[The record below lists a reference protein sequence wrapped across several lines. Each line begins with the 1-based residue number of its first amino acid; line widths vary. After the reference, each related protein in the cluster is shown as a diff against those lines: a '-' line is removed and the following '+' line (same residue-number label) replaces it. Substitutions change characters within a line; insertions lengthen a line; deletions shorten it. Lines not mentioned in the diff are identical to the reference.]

1 MAKRGGA
8 AGEPIPLSRFGALV
22 AQLESVVASARQKPP
37 DALLCFDLLS
47 ELSSALDEAPK
58 ETIQLWQR
66 KCEDALQSL
75 LVLGARRPVRRLAS
89 SAMGRIIERGDAIS
103 VYSRAS
109 TLQGWLVDGKRT
121 DPMAYAGVAQCLGEI
136 YRLFGHKITAGL
148 IETSNIVAKLMKYH
162 EDFVRQDALLL
173 LENALEGS
181 GGGGSG
187 AAYLEAFRII
197 MRGGVSDKSFI
208 VRVAA
213 ARCLKA
219 FANIGGPGLGMAE
232 IDTSMSCCVKG
243 LEDNVSAVRDSFA
256 EALGSLLAL
265 AVNPDAQVKKGVK
278 KQSSSGKKFDDG
290 LQKHLI
296 LPFVRANGANAKKLR
311 IGLALSWV
319 FFLQLPP
326 LGSVVSSWDH
336 HFVPFLI
343 LVQLLAT
350 PVELSSAAQVH
361 SSPTP
366 VGDYSGYLAMIH
378 MKYGTPDS
386 ELQNYAVQVTEI
398 LQGNASP
405 DPHALACVLYV
416 LRVGVAD
423 QMTEPTQRE
432 FLVFLGRKLES
443 SNYTALMRVATLRIL
458 SYLLRSLG
466 EVPSEFKDILDNTV
480 VAALSHSSA
489 HVIIIF
495 GDTTK
500 IRRHGGIGYHFSL
513 VRVEAALTLR
523 ALAEVDPTC
532 VGGLVSYGI
541 TTLHAL
547 TETLSFDKGKIMNL
561 ELDSLHGQASV
572 LAALVAISPKLLL
585 GYPARLPKSVL
596 EVSKKM
602 LNGFSRNPVAASAER
617 EAGWLLLASLLAS
630 MPKEELEDQVFD
642 VLLLWAGP
650 FTGNPESYL
659 RHVQDWAS
667 ELRVLS
673 VAIEALTAFIRSF
686 VSPIMT
692 NANGGILLNPVLAYL
707 GGALSLISSLS
718 SKKLPNVN
726 SALNL
731 FTTRTLMAYQ
741 SLSNP
746 MVYKSEHQQML
757 QLCSSPFSDP
767 SGWEESSCLKFLLDK
782 RDNSLG
788 PWIPGR
794 DSFEDELRAFDGGV
808 DGFLPC
814 VWDGEMS
821 NFPQEK
827 LQGCYIITKEYL
839 INIPRVKPD
848 ESGKKVQRIE
858 GSAADMVKEDNTVKI
873 RLLNNLDQCLKSGKK
888 QSWFMTV
895 VTNSCV
901 ALLSGLKEF
910 LTLRG
915 AQSLSTD
922 ILSMVQ
928 STFKG
933 ILLESEISTAQR
945 RAACEGLGLLARIGN
960 DAFTARMARSLL
972 GELITPI
979 DLSYTAS
986 VTLSL
991 GCIHRAA
998 GGMALS
1004 TLVTPTLWSLHALLL
1019 TIEAAGLSY
1028 VSQVQGTLFL
1038 AMEILLLEENGYVDL
1053 RQEIGHLINAIVAVI
1068 GPELAPGSTFFS
1080 RCKVSVIAEISSSS
1094 ETATLIESVRF
1105 AQQLVLF
1112 APQAVPV
1119 HSHVQSLIPTLYSR
1133 QPSLRHLAVSTLRHL
1148 IERDPAAMIN
1158 QNIEEN
1164 LFSMLDEETDSEIAA
1179 LVRSTIIRLL
1189 YTSCPLR
1196 PSRWLA
1202 VLRNMVLATSIARN
1216 PSEGLSSSGHD
1227 PVDSNAEND
1236 IYYGADEDNMISSSK
1251 QEKTNWSAN
1260 KFSQFPQRNKHLRYR
1275 TRVFAAECVSHVPV
1289 AVGTEPAHFDLLLAR
1304 SAVAEGVHLSNDWL
1318 ILKLQELVSLSY
1330 QISTGQFEGMQPI
1343 GVRLLCLIMDKFGMA
1358 VDPEFPG
1365 HILLEQFQA
1374 QLVSAVRTAIS
1385 TASSPLLLEAGLE
1398 LATKVMTSS
1407 VIGGDR
1413 VALNRLFL
1421 LICRPLNDIED
1432 LFYPSFADWV
1442 VLKCYT
1448 YQFLRMKENIPDEH
1462 QQLAPLLANS
1472 SSLLGKYW
1480 IGALKDYSSISFG
1493 LHSRINHKPFLDGI
1507 QSFLVSSK
1515 AKEYLDEVWAL
1526 ILQATALDAAPLEFE
1541 MDDSEDTLGQTFI
1554 SGRSMVKLD
1563 LTEFKFLWGLSVLV
1577 LCHTQPSMSNSA
1589 IKINLDR
1596 NNEKKIG
1603 GLVVCP
1609 GLDNPRPC
1617 DQMLLVLSS
1626 LTSQVFFSMNFL
1638 TVDTCQELLQALTY
1652 ADCSSA
1658 PVVCLFSQI
1667 IRLCPDKFFEVDE
1680 FVFVALEFYSRYLAT
1695 ILQSRCGSS
1704 QECLSNS
1711 LISEL
1716 SVATETMACRMKNE
1730 HWWKLMMLLVSTS
1743 YQSFQQVPSNLCL
1756 SNIISFL
1763 QNTLPIMKKYLQE
1776 RAEPGDECANCEVA
1790 LGALVSLVAYLC
1802 TQCSN
1807 RISMLDNKISD
1818 SYKLL
1823 AKIQYFCLGEAI
1835 ALAKLVD
1842 EIGYH
1847 GENCTSNEL
1856 MSGSFRHCTQV
1867 VQASLCSTT
1876 IQVQMLGV
1884 HVLKVSA
1891 QRELAEGSQTAT
1903 HSFMVLFVELLAD
1916 VFSVIQTALKIRWHS
1931 LTTLFL
1937 QGCSSKDSVSVTDEC
1952 LKLLFLFHTLA
1963 QSKKCPQ
1970 EATMLLL
1977 DALLM
1982 VFYSSS
1988 ATGSQELTE
1997 VNNISK
2003 MFSHFIQIPSAAI
2016 HIKDIMLSA
2025 APTKRQLLQDMI
2037 RASVTQ
2043 GQTIVPGHI
2052 SANLEQNAQGG
2063 FSQQPGL
2070 NATDA
2075 DEEKNE
2081 KEVSDDDWDD
2091 DWDNFQS
2098 LPAHGT
2104 NNGADSATAASP
2116 LPEQGSVASP
2126 HDEQI
2131 PQVNINQEVGDVD
2144 VSDGTTEGLSSFDK
2158 DLEEPSTSHFSDTAQ
2173 QVESKSQEFSCKDHE
2188 ESPKHPKVHCTGSSA
2203 HVTKEETDDE
2213 SQQIHGDQFVSKES
2227 KNNDLYLS
2235 NEIAGSAGE
2244 EENDTSEEIRR
2255 AEGDALDENIAS
2267 VDDSN
2272 LNNISDGTEDE
2283 SNKACDKVL
2292 VANEKSETVITD
2304 SGEKVSASSDEVKS
2318 DLYPENVDTKPES
2331 SGGEIAES
2339 GS

>member
-75 LVLGARRPVRRLAS
+75 LFLGARRPVRRLAS

-278 KQSSSGKKFDDG
+278 KQSTSGKKFDDG

-319 FFLQLPP
+319 FFLQ
-326 LGSVVSSWDH
+326 
-336 HFVPFLI
+336 
-343 LVQLLAT
+343 
-350 PVELSSAAQVH
+350 
-361 SSPTP
+361 
-366 VGDYSGYLAMIH
+366 MIH

-489 HVIIIF
+489 H
-495 GDTTK
+495 
-500 IRRHGGIGYHFSL
+500 

-814 VWDGEMS
+814 VWDVEMS
-821 NFPQEK
+821 NFPQPESVSK
-827 LQGCYIITKEYL
+827 MLVNQMLLCY
-839 INIPRVKPD
+839 
-848 ESGKKVQRIE
+848 
-858 GSAADMVKEDNTVKI
+858 GSIFACQDNTVKI

-998 GGMALS
+998 GGMALC
-1004 TLVTPTLWSLHALLL
+1004 TLVTPTVSSLSHLSKSSNSNLQLWSLHALLL

-1080 RCKVSVIAEISSSS
+1080 RCKSVIAEISSSS

-1216 PSEGLSSSGHD
+1216 TSEGLSSSGHD

-1343 GVRLLCLIMDKFGMA
+1343 GVKLLCLIMDKFGMA

-1442 VLKCYT
+1442 VCKIKVRLLTAHAAVKCYT

-1554 SGRSMVKLD
+1554 SGHSMVKLN

-1603 GLVVCP
+1603 GLVVCA

-1667 IRLCPDKFFEVDE
+1667 IRLCPDNFFEVEE
-1680 FVFVALEFYSRYLAT
+1680 FVFVALEFYSWYLAT

-1823 AKIQYFCLGEAI
+1823 AKILYFCLGEAI

-1916 VFSVIQTALKIRWHS
+1916 VFSVIQTALK
-1931 LTTLFL
+1931 
-1937 QGCSSKDSVSVTDEC
+1937 GCSSKDSVSVIDEC
-1952 LKLLFLFHTLA
+1952 LKLLFLFHSLA

-2003 MFSHFIQIPSAAI
+2003 KLFSHFIQIPSAAI

-2052 SANLEQNAQGG
+2052 SANSEQNAQGG
-2063 FSQQPGL
+2063 FSQEPGL

-2081 KEVSDDDWDD
+2081 KQVSDDDWDD

-2131 PQVNINQEVGDVD
+2131 PQILHNRSRANLKSSPVRIMRNPQNIQK
-2144 VSDGTTEGLSSFDK
+2144 FI
-2158 DLEEPSTSHFSDTAQ
+2158 AQ
-2173 QVESKSQEFSCKDHE
+2173 DHQLMLLKKRRMMNH
-2188 ESPKHPKVHCTGSSA
+2188 SRFT
-2203 HVTKEETDDE
+2203 VT
-2213 SQQIHGDQFVSKES
+2213 
-2227 KNNDLYLS
+2227 
-2235 NEIAGSAGE
+2235 
-2244 EENDTSEEIRR
+2244 
-2255 AEGDALDENIAS
+2255 
-2267 VDDSN
+2267 N
-2272 LNNISDGTEDE
+2272 L
-2283 SNKACDKVL
+2283 
-2292 VANEKSETVITD
+2292 
-2304 SGEKVSASSDEVKS
+2304 
-2318 DLYPENVDTKPES
+2318 
-2331 SGGEIAES
+2331 
-2339 GS
+2339 

>member
-1 MAKRGGA
+1 MAKRGGAAA

-121 DPMAYAGVAQCLGEI
+121 DPMACAGAAQCLGEI

-162 EDFVRQDALLL
+162 EVDFVRQDALLL

-181 GGGGSG
+181 GGGGSA

-197 MRGGVSDKSFI
+197 MRGVSDKSFI

-243 LEDNVSAVRDSFA
+243 LEDNVSSVRDSFA

-278 KQSSSGKKFDDG
+278 KQSASGKKFDDG

-296 LPFVRANGANAKKLR
+296 LPFIRANGANAKKLR

-319 FFLQLPP
+319 FFLQ
-326 LGSVVSSWDH
+326 
-336 HFVPFLI
+336 
-343 LVQLLAT
+343 
-350 PVELSSAAQVH
+350 
-361 SSPTP
+361 
-366 VGDYSGYLAMIH
+366 MIH
-378 MKYGTPDS
+378 MKYGTPDN
-386 ELQNYAVQVTEI
+386 ELQNNAVQVTEI

-416 LRVGVAD
+416 LRVGIAD

-432 FLVFLGRKLES
+432 FLLES
-443 SNYTALMRVATLRIL
+443 PNYTALMRVATLRIL

-489 HVIIIF
+489 HV
-495 GDTTK
+495 
-500 IRRHGGIGYHFSL
+500 
-513 VRVEAALTLR
+513 RVEAALTLR

-532 VGGLVSYGI
+532 VGGLVSYGT

-547 TETLSFDKGKIMNL
+547 RETLSFDKGNIMNL

-602 LNGFSRNPVAASAER
+602 LNGFSRNPVAASVER

-741 SLSNP
+741 SLANP
-746 MVYKSEHQQML
+746 IIYKSEHQQML
-757 QLCSSPFSDP
+757 QLCSSPF
-767 SGWEESSCLKFLLDK
+767 
-782 RDNSLG
+782 
-788 PWIPGR
+788 R
-794 DSFEDELRAFDGGV
+794 DSFEDELRAFDGGI

-814 VWDGEMS
+814 VWDGEIG
-821 NFPQEK
+821 NFPQPESVSK
-827 LQGCYIITKEYL
+827 MLVNQMLLCY
-839 INIPRVKPD
+839 
-848 ESGKKVQRIE
+848 
-858 GSAADMVKEDNTVKI
+858 GSIFACQDNTVKI

-888 QSWFMTV
+888 QSWFISV
-895 VTNSCV
+895 VTNACV
-901 ALLSGLKEF
+901 ALLSGLKDF
-910 LTLRG
+910 LNLRG
-915 AQSLSTD
+915 AQSLPTD
-922 ILSMVQ
+922 ILTMVQ
-928 STFKG
+928 SIFK
-933 ILLESEISTAQR
+933 
-945 RAACEGLGLLARIGN
+945 RAKSLQLNDEQHVKVLAR
-960 DAFTARMARSLL
+960 FLL
-972 GELITPI
+972 GELTAPI

-986 VTLSL
+986 ITLSL

-1004 TLVTPTLWSLHALLL
+1004 TLVTPTVSSLSHLSKSSNSNLQLWSLHALLL

-1028 VSQVQGTLFL
+1028 VSQVQIFVHTGTLFL

-1080 RCKVSVIAEISSSS
+1080 RCKSVIAEISSSS

-1133 QPSLRHLAVSTLRHL
+1133 QPSLRHLAASTLCHL

-1164 LFSMLDEETDSEIAA
+1164 LFSMLDEETDSEYNSNIGSFDYYA
-1179 LVRSTIIRLL
+1179 LIVHIMSTSSI
-1189 YTSCPLR
+1189 S
-1196 PSRWLA
+1196 
-1202 VLRNMVLATSIARN
+1202 MVLATSIARN
-1216 PSEGLSSSGHD
+1216 TSKGLSSSGHD

-1236 IYYGADEDNMISSSK
+1236 IYYGEDEDNMISSSK
-1251 QEKTNWSAN
+1251 QEKKNWSAN
-1260 KFSQFPQRNKHLRYR
+1260 NFSQFPQRNKHLRYR

-1304 SAVAEGVHLSNDWL
+1304 SAVSEGAYSSNDWL
-1318 ILKLQELVSLSY
+1318 VLKLQELVSLSY

-1343 GVRLLCLIMDKFGMA
+1343 GVKLLCLIMDKFGMA

-1442 VLKCYT
+1442 VCKIKVRLLTAHAAVKCYT
-1448 YQFLRMKENIPDEH
+1448 YQFLRLKENIPDEH

-1493 LHSRINHKPFLDGI
+1493 LHSGINHKPFLDGI

-1515 AKEYLDEVWAL
+1515 AKEYLDEVWQL
-1526 ILQATALDAAPLEFE
+1526 ILQATALDAAPLELE
-1541 MDDSEDTLGQTFI
+1541 MNDSEDTLGQAFL
-1554 SGRSMVKLD
+1554 SGHSMVKLD
-1563 LTEFKFLWGLSVLV
+1563 LNEFKFLWGLSFLV
-1577 LCHTQPSMSNSA
+1577 LCHAQSSMTNSA
-1589 IKINLDR
+1589 IKINLDH
-1596 NNEKKIG
+1596 NNEKKTG
-1603 GLVVCP
+1603 GFVVCD

-1617 DQMLLVLSS
+1617 DQMLTVLLS
-1626 LTSQVFFSMNFL
+1626 LTTQVFFSMNFL

-1652 ADCSSA
+1652 SDCSGS

-1667 IRLCPDKFFEVDE
+1667 IRHCPDKFFEVEE
-1680 FVFVALEFYSRYLAT
+1680 FVFVALEFYSRYLTT
-1695 ILQSRCGSS
+1695 ILQRCGSS

-1716 SVATETMACRMKNE
+1716 SIATETMACQMKNE
-1730 HWWKLMMLLVSTS
+1730 HWWKLMILLVSTS
-1743 YQSFQQVPSNLCL
+1743 HQSFQQVPTNLCL

-1763 QNTLPIMKKYLQE
+1763 QNTLPFMKKYLRE
-1776 RAEPGDECANCEVA
+1776 RAEPSDECANREVA
-1790 LGALVSLVAYLC
+1790 LGALISLVAYIC
-1802 TQCSN
+1802 TECGN
-1807 RISMLDNKISD
+1807 MISMLDNKISD
-1818 SYKLL
+1818 DYKLL
-1823 AKIQYFCLGEAI
+1823 AKVLYFCLGEAI
-1835 ALAKLVD
+1835 ALAKVVD

-1847 GENCTSNEL
+1847 GESSTSNEL
-1856 MSGSFRHCTQV
+1856 MSGSFRHCIQI

-1884 HVLKVSA
+1884 HVLKVCA
-1891 QRELAEGSQTAT
+1891 QRELTEGSQTTT
-1903 HSFMVLFVELLAD
+1903 HSFMVLLMELLGD
-1916 VFSVIQTALKIRWHS
+1916 VFAVIHIALKDQMWHS
-1931 LTTLFL
+1931 LTTLFI
-1937 QGCSSKDSVSVTDEC
+1937 QGCSSKESVSVIDEC

-1988 ATGSQELTE
+1988 GTGSQEHTE
-1997 VNNISK
+1997 VNSISK
-2003 MFSHFIQIPSAAI
+2003 KLFSHFIQIPSTAV

-2025 APTKRQLLQDMI
+2025 APTKRQQLQDMI

-2043 GQTIVPGHI
+2043 GQTIVPAPVHI
-2052 SANLEQNAQGG
+2052 TTHSEQNAQGG
-2063 FSQQPGL
+2063 FSQEPGF
-2070 NATDA
+2070 NATGA
-2075 DEEKNE
+2075 VEEKNE

-2104 NNGADSATAASP
+2104 KDDEDLP
-2116 LPEQGSVASP
+2116 VPEQASVVSP
-2126 HDEQI
+2126 HDEQM
-2131 PQVNINQEVGDVD
+2131 PQVNINPDAGNVD
-2144 VSDGTTEGLSSFDK
+2144 VSGGTKEGISYFDK
-2158 DLEEPSTSHFSDTAQ
+2158 DLEESSTSQFSDTMQ
-2173 QVESKSQEFSCKDHE
+2173 QVQSESEELSCKDNE
-2188 ESPKHPKVHCTGSSA
+2188 EPPKHLKVHCTGSSV
-2203 HVTKEETDDE
+2203 HIIKEETDDE
-2213 SQQIHGDQFVSKES
+2213 SRQIHDDQFASKES
-2227 KNNDLYLS
+2227 KS
-2235 NEIAGSAGE
+2235 NELNLPNEATGSAGGGE
-2244 EENDTSEEIRR
+2244 YGASGEILR

-2267 VDDSN
+2267 VDDSRSN
-2272 LNNISDGTEDE
+2272 LNNISDATEDE
-2283 SNKACDKVL
+2283 LNEACNKVS
-2292 VANEKSETVITD
+2292 VANERFESVITD
-2304 SGEKVSASSDEVKS
+2304 CGEKVPASSDGVKS
-2318 DLYPENVDTKPES
+2318 DLYPQNVDTKPES
-2331 SGGEIAES
+2331 SGGEIVES

>member
-278 KQSSSGKKFDDG
+278 KQSTSGKKFDDG

-319 FFLQLPP
+319 FFLQ
-326 LGSVVSSWDH
+326 
-336 HFVPFLI
+336 
-343 LVQLLAT
+343 
-350 PVELSSAAQVH
+350 
-361 SSPTP
+361 
-366 VGDYSGYLAMIH
+366 MIH

-489 HVIIIF
+489 H
-495 GDTTK
+495 
-500 IRRHGGIGYHFSL
+500 

-814 VWDGEMS
+814 VWDVEMS
-821 NFPQEK
+821 NFPQPESVSK
-827 LQGCYIITKEYL
+827 MLVNQMLLCY
-839 INIPRVKPD
+839 
-848 ESGKKVQRIE
+848 
-858 GSAADMVKEDNTVKI
+858 GSIFACQDNTVKI

-1004 TLVTPTLWSLHALLL
+1004 TLVTPTVSSLSHLSKSSNSNLQLWSLHALLL

-1080 RCKVSVIAEISSSS
+1080 RCKSVIAEISSSS

-1189 YTSCPLR
+1189 YTSCPLH

-1216 PSEGLSSSGHD
+1216 TSEGLSSSGHD
-1227 PVDSNAEND
+1227 PIDSNAEND

-1343 GVRLLCLIMDKFGMA
+1343 GVKLLCLIMDKFGMA

-1398 LATKVMTSS
+1398 LVTKVMTSS

-1442 VLKCYT
+1442 VCKIKVRLLTAHAAVKCYT

-1480 IGALKDYSSISFG
+1480 IGALKDYSLISFG

-1603 GLVVCP
+1603 GLVVCA

-1667 IRLCPDKFFEVDE
+1667 IRLCPDNFFEVEE
-1680 FVFVALEFYSRYLAT
+1680 FVFVALEFYSWYLAT
-1695 ILQSRCGSS
+1695 ILQRCGSS

-1823 AKIQYFCLGEAI
+1823 AKILYFCLGEAI

-1916 VFSVIQTALKIRWHS
+1916 VFSVIQTALK
-1931 LTTLFL
+1931 
-1937 QGCSSKDSVSVTDEC
+1937 GCSSKDSVSVIDEC

-2003 MFSHFIQIPSAAI
+2003 KLFSHFIQIPSAAI

-2052 SANLEQNAQGG
+2052 SANSEQNAQGG
-2063 FSQQPGL
+2063 FSQEPGL

-2081 KEVSDDDWDD
+2081 KQVSDDDWDD

-2131 PQVNINQEVGDVD
+2131 PQVNINQEVSDVD

-2158 DLEEPSTSHFSDTAQ
+2158 YLKEPSTSHFSDTAQ

-2213 SQQIHGDQFVSKES
+2213 SQQIHGDQFVSRES
-2227 KNNDLYLS
+2227 KNYDLYLS

-2244 EENDTSEEIRR
+2244 EENDTSGEIRR
-2255 AEGDALDENIAS
+2255 ATGDVLDENISS

>member
-278 KQSSSGKKFDDG
+278 KQSTSGKKFDDG

-319 FFLQLPP
+319 FFLQ
-326 LGSVVSSWDH
+326 
-336 HFVPFLI
+336 
-343 LVQLLAT
+343 
-350 PVELSSAAQVH
+350 
-361 SSPTP
+361 
-366 VGDYSGYLAMIH
+366 MIH

-489 HVIIIF
+489 H
-495 GDTTK
+495 
-500 IRRHGGIGYHFSL
+500 

-814 VWDGEMS
+814 VWDVEMS
-821 NFPQEK
+821 NFPQPESVSK
-827 LQGCYIITKEYL
+827 MLVNQMLLCY
-839 INIPRVKPD
+839 
-848 ESGKKVQRIE
+848 
-858 GSAADMVKEDNTVKI
+858 GSIFACQDNTVKI

-998 GGMALS
+998 GGMALC
-1004 TLVTPTLWSLHALLL
+1004 TLVTPTVSSLSHLSKSSNSNLQLWSLHALLL

-1080 RCKVSVIAEISSSS
+1080 RCKSVIAEISSSS

-1216 PSEGLSSSGHD
+1216 TSEGLSSSGHD

-1343 GVRLLCLIMDKFGMA
+1343 GVKLLCLIMDKFGMA

-1442 VLKCYT
+1442 VCKIKVRLLTAHAAVKCYT

-1554 SGRSMVKLD
+1554 SGHSMVKLN

-1603 GLVVCP
+1603 GLVVCA

-1667 IRLCPDKFFEVDE
+1667 IRLCPDNFFEVEE
-1680 FVFVALEFYSRYLAT
+1680 FVFVALEFYSWYLAT

-1823 AKIQYFCLGEAI
+1823 AKILYFCLGEAI

-1916 VFSVIQTALKIRWHS
+1916 VFSVIQTALK
-1931 LTTLFL
+1931 
-1937 QGCSSKDSVSVTDEC
+1937 GCSSKDSVSVIDEC
-1952 LKLLFLFHTLA
+1952 LKLLFLFHSLA

-2003 MFSHFIQIPSAAI
+2003 KLFSHFIQIPSAAI

-2052 SANLEQNAQGG
+2052 SANSEQNAQGG
-2063 FSQQPGL
+2063 FSQEPGL

-2081 KEVSDDDWDD
+2081 KQVSDDDWDD

-2131 PQVNINQEVGDVD
+2131 PQILHNRSRANLKSSPVRIMRNPQNIQK
-2144 VSDGTTEGLSSFDK
+2144 FI
-2158 DLEEPSTSHFSDTAQ
+2158 AQ
-2173 QVESKSQEFSCKDHE
+2173 DHQLMLLKKRRMMNH
-2188 ESPKHPKVHCTGSSA
+2188 SRFT
-2203 HVTKEETDDE
+2203 VT
-2213 SQQIHGDQFVSKES
+2213 
-2227 KNNDLYLS
+2227 
-2235 NEIAGSAGE
+2235 
-2244 EENDTSEEIRR
+2244 
-2255 AEGDALDENIAS
+2255 
-2267 VDDSN
+2267 N
-2272 LNNISDGTEDE
+2272 L
-2283 SNKACDKVL
+2283 
-2292 VANEKSETVITD
+2292 
-2304 SGEKVSASSDEVKS
+2304 
-2318 DLYPENVDTKPES
+2318 
-2331 SGGEIAES
+2331 
-2339 GS
+2339 

>member
-1 MAKRGGA
+1 MAKRGGAA

-121 DPMAYAGVAQCLGEI
+121 DPMACAGVAQCLGEI

-219 FANIGGPGLGMAE
+219 FASIGGPGLGMAE
-232 IDTSMSCCVKG
+232 IDTSMTCCVKG
-243 LEDNVSAVRDSFA
+243 LEDNVSSVRDSFA

-319 FFLQLPP
+319 FFLQ
-326 LGSVVSSWDH
+326 
-336 HFVPFLI
+336 
-343 LVQLLAT
+343 
-350 PVELSSAAQVH
+350 
-361 SSPTP
+361 
-366 VGDYSGYLAMIH
+366 MIH

-405 DPHALACVLYV
+405 DPHALACILYV

-489 HVIIIF
+489 HV
-495 GDTTK
+495 
-500 IRRHGGIGYHFSL
+500 
-513 VRVEAALTLR
+513 RVEAALTLR

-547 TETLSFDKGKIMNL
+547 RETLSFDKGKNMNL

-596 EVSKKM
+596 ELSKKM

-650 FTGNPESYL
+650 FTGNPDSYL

-731 FTTRTLMAYQ
+731 FTTRTLMAYR

-757 QLCSSPFSDP
+757 QLCSSPF
-767 SGWEESSCLKFLLDK
+767 
-782 RDNSLG
+782 
-788 PWIPGR
+788 R

-821 NFPQEK
+821 NFPQ
-827 LQGCYIITKEYL
+827 
-839 INIPRVKPD
+839 
-848 ESGKKVQRIE
+848 
-858 GSAADMVKEDNTVKI
+858 DNTVKI

-895 VTNSCV
+895 VTNACV
-901 ALLSGLKEF
+901 VLLSGLKEF
-910 LTLRG
+910 LSLRG
-915 AQSLSTD
+915 AQSLPTD

-933 ILLESEISTAQR
+933 MLLESEISTAQR

-960 DAFTARMARSLL
+960 DAFTARMARSLH

-1004 TLVTPTLWSLHALLL
+1004 TLVTPTVSSLSHLSKSSNSNLQLWSLHALLL

-1068 GPELAPGSTFFS
+1068 GPELAP
-1080 RCKVSVIAEISSSS
+1080 
-1094 ETATLIESVRF
+1094 VRF

-1133 QPSLRHLAVSTLRHL
+1133 QPSLRHLAASTLRHL

-1164 LFSMLDEETDSEIAA
+1164 LFSMLDEETDSEIAT
-1179 LVRSTIIRLL
+1179 LVRTTIIRLL

-1216 PSEGLSSSGHD
+1216 TSEGLSNSGHD

-1251 QEKTNWSAN
+1251 HEKTNWSAN

-1304 SAVAEGVHLSNDWL
+1304 SAVAEGPYLSNDWL

-1343 GVRLLCLIMDKFGMA
+1343 GVKLLCLIMDKFGMA

-1385 TASSPLLLEAGLE
+1385 TSSPLLLEAGLE

-1442 VLKCYT
+1442 VCKIKVRLLTAHAAVKCYT

-1526 ILQATALDAAPLEFE
+1526 ILQATALDAAPSEFE
-1541 MDDSEDTLGQTFI
+1541 MNDSEDMLGQTFI
-1554 SGRSMVKLD
+1554 SGRSMVKLE

-1577 LCHTQPSMSNSA
+1577 LCHAQPSMSNSA
-1589 IKINLDR
+1589 IKINLDH

-1603 GLVVCP
+1603 GFVVCP

-1617 DQMLLVLSS
+1617 DQMLPVLLS
-1626 LTSQVFFSMNFL
+1626 LTAQVFFSMNFL

-1667 IRLCPDKFFEVDE
+1667 IRLCPDKFFEVEE

-1695 ILQSRCGSS
+1695 ILQRSGSS

-1730 HWWKLMMLLVSTS
+1730 HWWKMMMLLVSTS
-1743 YQSFQQVPSNLCL
+1743 HQSFQQVPSNLCL

-1763 QNTLPIMKKYLQE
+1763 QNTLPIMKKYLRE
-1776 RAEPGDECANCEVA
+1776 RSVPGDECANCEVA

-1802 TQCSN
+1802 TECSN

-1823 AKIQYFCLGEAI
+1823 AKILYFCLGEAI
-1835 ALAKLVD
+1835 ALAKIVD

-1856 MSGSFRHCTQV
+1856 TSGSFRHCTQV
-1867 VQASLCSTT
+1867 VQALLCSTT
-1876 IQVQMLGV
+1876 IQVQMLV
-1884 HVLKVSA
+1884 IHVLKVSA

-1903 HSFMVLFVELLAD
+1903 HSFMVLFVELLGD
-1916 VFSVIQTALKIRWHS
+1916 VFSVIQTALK
-1931 LTTLFL
+1931 
-1937 QGCSSKDSVSVTDEC
+1937 GCSSKESVSVIDEC

-1982 VFYSSS
+1982 VFYSSCG
-1988 ATGSQELTE
+1988 TDSQELTE

-2003 MFSHFIQIPSAAI
+2003 KLFSHFIQIPSAAV

-2025 APTKRQLLQDMI
+2025 APTKRQQLQDMI

-2043 GQTIVPGHI
+2043 GQTIAPGHI
-2052 SANLEQNAQGG
+2052 SANSEQNAQGG
-2063 FSQQPGL
+2063 FSREPGL

-2104 NNGADSATAASP
+2104 NDGADSATAASH
-2116 LPEQGSVASP
+2116 LPEQASVASP

-2144 VSDGTTEGLSSFDK
+2144 VSGGTTEGLISFNK
-2158 DLEEPSTSHFSDTAQ
+2158 DLEEPSTSQFSDTAQ
-2173 QVESKSQEFSCKDHE
+2173 QVDSESHELSCKDHE
-2188 ESPKHPKVHCTGSSA
+2188 EAPKHPKVNCTGSSA
-2203 HVTKEETDDE
+2203 HIIKEETDDE
-2213 SQQIHGDQFVSKES
+2213 SQQIHGDQFMSEES

-2244 EENDTSEEIRR
+2244 EENGTSGETRR
-2255 AEGDALDENIAS
+2255 AEGDVLDENIAS
-2267 VDDSN
+2267 LDDSRSN
-2272 LNNISDGTEDE
+2272 LNNTSDGTEDE

-2292 VANEKSETVITD
+2292 VANERSETVTTD

>member
-278 KQSSSGKKFDDG
+278 KQSTSGKKFDDG

-296 LPFVRANGANAKKLR
+296 LPFVR
-311 IGLALSWV
+311 
-319 FFLQLPP
+319 
-326 LGSVVSSWDH
+326 
-336 HFVPFLI
+336 
-343 LVQLLAT
+343 
-350 PVELSSAAQVH
+350 VELSSAAQVH

-366 VGDYSGYLAMIH
+366 GGDYSGYLAMIH

-489 HVIIIF
+489 H
-495 GDTTK
+495 
-500 IRRHGGIGYHFSL
+500 

-821 NFPQEK
+821 NFPQ
-827 LQGCYIITKEYL
+827 
-839 INIPRVKPD
+839 
-848 ESGKKVQRIE
+848 
-858 GSAADMVKEDNTVKI
+858 DNTVKI

-933 ILLESEISTAQR
+933 ILLESEITTAQR

-1068 GPELAPGSTFFS
+1068 GPELAP
-1080 RCKVSVIAEISSSS
+1080 EISSSS

-1216 PSEGLSSSGHD
+1216 TSEGLSSSGHD
-1227 PVDSNAEND
+1227 PVDSNVEND

-1343 GVRLLCLIMDKFGMA
+1343 GVKLLCLIMDKFGMA

-1603 GLVVCP
+1603 GLVVCA

-1667 IRLCPDKFFEVDE
+1667 IRLCPDNFFEVEE
-1680 FVFVALEFYSRYLAT
+1680 FVFVALEFYSWYLAT

-1823 AKIQYFCLGEAI
+1823 AKILYFCLGEAI

-1937 QGCSSKDSVSVTDEC
+1937 QGCSSKDSVSVIDEC

-2003 MFSHFIQIPSAAI
+2003 KLFSHFIQIPSAAI

-2025 APTKRQLLQDMI
+2025 APTKRQQLQDMI

-2052 SANLEQNAQGG
+2052 SANSEQNAQGG
-2063 FSQQPGL
+2063 FSQEPGL

-2081 KEVSDDDWDD
+2081 KQVSDDDWDD

-2158 DLEEPSTSHFSDTAQ
+2158 YLEEPSTSHFSDTAQ

-2213 SQQIHGDQFVSKES
+2213 SQQIHGDQFVSRES
-2227 KNNDLYLS
+2227 KNYDLYLS

-2244 EENDTSEEIRR
+2244 EENDTSGEIRR
-2255 AEGDALDENIAS
+2255 AAGDALDENIAS

>member
-1 MAKRGGA
+1 
-8 AGEPIPLSRFGALV
+8 
-22 AQLESVVASARQKPP
+22 
-37 DALLCFDLLS
+37 
-47 ELSSALDEAPK
+47 
-58 ETIQLWQR
+58 
-66 KCEDALQSL
+66 
-75 LVLGARRPVRRLAS
+75 
-89 SAMGRIIERGDAIS
+89 MGRIIERGDAIS

-278 KQSSSGKKFDDG
+278 KQSTSGKKFDDG

-296 LPFVRANGANAKKLR
+296 LPFVRAAPAERVSDRNGYTPAQGVMHAACGTHMLHV
-311 IGLALSWV
+311 GCVAAGGHC
-319 FFLQLPP
+319 Q
-326 LGSVVSSWDH
+326 GYVV
-336 HFVPFLI
+336 
-343 LVQLLAT
+343 Q
-350 PVELSSAAQVH
+350 
-361 SSPTP
+361 
-366 VGDYSGYLAMIH
+366 MIH

-489 HVIIIF
+489 H
-495 GDTTK
+495 
-500 IRRHGGIGYHFSL
+500 

-814 VWDGEMS
+814 VWDVEMS
-821 NFPQEK
+821 NFPQ
-827 LQGCYIITKEYL
+827 
-839 INIPRVKPD
+839 
-848 ESGKKVQRIE
+848 
-858 GSAADMVKEDNTVKI
+858 DNTVKI

-998 GGMALS
+998 GGMALC
-1004 TLVTPTLWSLHALLL
+1004 TLVTPTVSSLSHLSKSSNSNLQLWSLHALLL

-1080 RCKVSVIAEISSSS
+1080 RCKSVIAEISSSS

-1164 LFSMLDEETDSEIAA
+1164 LFSMLDEETDSDPLCNKMYLY
-1179 LVRSTIIRLL
+1179 LVQ
-1189 YTSCPLR
+1189 
-1196 PSRWLA
+1196 
-1202 VLRNMVLATSIARN
+1202 
-1216 PSEGLSSSGHD
+1216 H
-1227 PVDSNAEND
+1227 
-1236 IYYGADEDNMISSSK
+1236 
-1251 QEKTNWSAN
+1251 
-1260 KFSQFPQRNKHLRYR
+1260 
-1275 TRVFAAECVSHVPV
+1275 
-1289 AVGTEPAHFDLLLAR
+1289 
-1304 SAVAEGVHLSNDWL
+1304 
-1318 ILKLQELVSLSY
+1318 
-1330 QISTGQFEGMQPI
+1330 
-1343 GVRLLCLIMDKFGMA
+1343 
-1358 VDPEFPG
+1358 
-1365 HILLEQFQA
+1365 
-1374 QLVSAVRTAIS
+1374 
-1385 TASSPLLLEAGLE
+1385 
-1398 LATKVMTSS
+1398 
-1407 VIGGDR
+1407 
-1413 VALNRLFL
+1413 
-1421 LICRPLNDIED
+1421 
-1432 LFYPSFADWV
+1432 
-1442 VLKCYT
+1442 
-1448 YQFLRMKENIPDEH
+1448 
-1462 QQLAPLLANS
+1462 
-1472 SSLLGKYW
+1472 
-1480 IGALKDYSSISFG
+1480 
-1493 LHSRINHKPFLDGI
+1493 
-1507 QSFLVSSK
+1507 
-1515 AKEYLDEVWAL
+1515 
-1526 ILQATALDAAPLEFE
+1526 
-1541 MDDSEDTLGQTFI
+1541 
-1554 SGRSMVKLD
+1554 MVK
-1563 LTEFKFLWGLSVLV
+1563 K
-1577 LCHTQPSMSNSA
+1577 
-1589 IKINLDR
+1589 
-1596 NNEKKIG
+1596 
-1603 GLVVCP
+1603 
-1609 GLDNPRPC
+1609 
-1617 DQMLLVLSS
+1617 
-1626 LTSQVFFSMNFL
+1626 
-1638 TVDTCQELLQALTY
+1638 
-1652 ADCSSA
+1652 
-1658 PVVCLFSQI
+1658 
-1667 IRLCPDKFFEVDE
+1667 
-1680 FVFVALEFYSRYLAT
+1680 
-1695 ILQSRCGSS
+1695 
-1704 QECLSNS
+1704 
-1711 LISEL
+1711 
-1716 SVATETMACRMKNE
+1716 
-1730 HWWKLMMLLVSTS
+1730 
-1743 YQSFQQVPSNLCL
+1743 QQ
-1756 SNIISFL
+1756 
-1763 QNTLPIMKKYLQE
+1763 
-1776 RAEPGDECANCEVA
+1776 
-1790 LGALVSLVAYLC
+1790 
-1802 TQCSN
+1802 
-1807 RISMLDNKISD
+1807 
-1818 SYKLL
+1818 
-1823 AKIQYFCLGEAI
+1823 
-1835 ALAKLVD
+1835 
-1842 EIGYH
+1842 
-1847 GENCTSNEL
+1847 
-1856 MSGSFRHCTQV
+1856 
-1867 VQASLCSTT
+1867 
-1876 IQVQMLGV
+1876 
-1884 HVLKVSA
+1884 
-1891 QRELAEGSQTAT
+1891 
-1903 HSFMVLFVELLAD
+1903 
-1916 VFSVIQTALKIRWHS
+1916 
-1931 LTTLFL
+1931 
-1937 QGCSSKDSVSVTDEC
+1937 
-1952 LKLLFLFHTLA
+1952 
-1963 QSKKCPQ
+1963 
-1970 EATMLLL
+1970 
-1977 DALLM
+1977 
-1982 VFYSSS
+1982 
-1988 ATGSQELTE
+1988 
-1997 VNNISK
+1997 
-2003 MFSHFIQIPSAAI
+2003 
-2016 HIKDIMLSA
+2016 
-2025 APTKRQLLQDMI
+2025 
-2037 RASVTQ
+2037 
-2043 GQTIVPGHI
+2043 
-2052 SANLEQNAQGG
+2052 
-2063 FSQQPGL
+2063 
-2070 NATDA
+2070 
-2075 DEEKNE
+2075 
-2081 KEVSDDDWDD
+2081 
-2091 DWDNFQS
+2091 
-2098 LPAHGT
+2098 
-2104 NNGADSATAASP
+2104 
-2116 LPEQGSVASP
+2116 
-2126 HDEQI
+2126 
-2131 PQVNINQEVGDVD
+2131 
-2144 VSDGTTEGLSSFDK
+2144 
-2158 DLEEPSTSHFSDTAQ
+2158 
-2173 QVESKSQEFSCKDHE
+2173 
-2188 ESPKHPKVHCTGSSA
+2188 
-2203 HVTKEETDDE
+2203 
-2213 SQQIHGDQFVSKES
+2213 
-2227 KNNDLYLS
+2227 
-2235 NEIAGSAGE
+2235 
-2244 EENDTSEEIRR
+2244 
-2255 AEGDALDENIAS
+2255 
-2267 VDDSN
+2267 
-2272 LNNISDGTEDE
+2272 
-2283 SNKACDKVL
+2283 KVL
-2292 VANEKSETVITD
+2292 VACERD
-2304 SGEKVSASSDEVKS
+2304 
-2318 DLYPENVDTKPES
+2318 PEPA
-2331 SGGEIAES
+2331 GGGDIK
-2339 GS
+2339 

>member
-278 KQSSSGKKFDDG
+278 KQSTSGKKFDDG

-319 FFLQLPP
+319 FFLQ
-326 LGSVVSSWDH
+326 
-336 HFVPFLI
+336 
-343 LVQLLAT
+343 
-350 PVELSSAAQVH
+350 
-361 SSPTP
+361 
-366 VGDYSGYLAMIH
+366 MIH

-814 VWDGEMS
+814 VWDVEMS
-821 NFPQEK
+821 NFPQ
-827 LQGCYIITKEYL
+827 
-839 INIPRVKPD
+839 
-848 ESGKKVQRIE
+848 
-858 GSAADMVKEDNTVKI
+858 DNTVKI

-1068 GPELAPGSTFFS
+1068 GPELAP
-1080 RCKVSVIAEISSSS
+1080 EISSSS

-1189 YTSCPLR
+1189 YTSCPLH

-1216 PSEGLSSSGHD
+1216 TSEGLSSSGHD

-1343 GVRLLCLIMDKFGMA
+1343 GVKLLCLIMDKFGMA

-1480 IGALKDYSSISFG
+1480 IGALKDYSLISFG

-1603 GLVVCP
+1603 GLVVCA

-1658 PVVCLFSQI
+1658 PVVCLFSQM
-1667 IRLCPDKFFEVDE
+1667 IRLCPDNFFEVEE
-1680 FVFVALEFYSRYLAT
+1680 FVFVALEFYSWYLAT
-1695 ILQSRCGSS
+1695 ILQSRCRSS

-1823 AKIQYFCLGEAI
+1823 AKILYFCLGEAI

-1937 QGCSSKDSVSVTDEC
+1937 QGCSSKDSVSVIDEC

-2003 MFSHFIQIPSAAI
+2003 KLFSHFIQIPSAAI

-2052 SANLEQNAQGG
+2052 SANSEQNAQGG
-2063 FSQQPGL
+2063 FSQEPGL

-2081 KEVSDDDWDD
+2081 KQVSDDDWDD

-2104 NNGADSATAASP
+2104 NNGAHSATAASP

-2131 PQVNINQEVGDVD
+2131 PQVNINQEVSDVD

-2158 DLEEPSTSHFSDTAQ
+2158 YLKEPSTSHFSDTAQ

-2213 SQQIHGDQFVSKES
+2213 SQQIHGDQFVSRES
-2227 KNNDLYLS
+2227 KNYDLYLS

-2244 EENDTSEEIRR
+2244 EENDTSGEIRR
-2255 AEGDALDENIAS
+2255 ATGDVLDENISS

>member
-75 LVLGARRPVRRLAS
+75 LFLGARRPVRRLAS

-278 KQSSSGKKFDDG
+278 KQSTSGKKFDDG

-319 FFLQLPP
+319 FFLQ
-326 LGSVVSSWDH
+326 
-336 HFVPFLI
+336 
-343 LVQLLAT
+343 
-350 PVELSSAAQVH
+350 
-361 SSPTP
+361 
-366 VGDYSGYLAMIH
+366 MIH

-489 HVIIIF
+489 H
-495 GDTTK
+495 
-500 IRRHGGIGYHFSL
+500 

-814 VWDGEMS
+814 VWDVEMS
-821 NFPQEK
+821 NFPQPESVSK
-827 LQGCYIITKEYL
+827 MLVNQMLLCY
-839 INIPRVKPD
+839 
-848 ESGKKVQRIE
+848 
-858 GSAADMVKEDNTVKI
+858 GSIFACQDNTVKI

-998 GGMALS
+998 GGMALC
-1004 TLVTPTLWSLHALLL
+1004 TLVTPTVSSLSHLSKSSNSNLQLWSLHALLL

-1080 RCKVSVIAEISSSS
+1080 RCKSVIAEISSSS

-1216 PSEGLSSSGHD
+1216 TSEGLSSSGHD

-1343 GVRLLCLIMDKFGMA
+1343 GVKLLCLIMDKFGMA

-1442 VLKCYT
+1442 VCKIKVRLLTAHAAVKCYT

-1554 SGRSMVKLD
+1554 SGHSMVKLN

-1603 GLVVCP
+1603 GLVVCA

-1667 IRLCPDKFFEVDE
+1667 IRLCPDNFFEVEE
-1680 FVFVALEFYSRYLAT
+1680 FVFVALEFYSWYLAT
-1695 ILQSRCGSS
+1695 ILQRCGSS

-1823 AKIQYFCLGEAI
+1823 AKILYFCLGEAI

-1916 VFSVIQTALKIRWHS
+1916 VFSVIQTALK
-1931 LTTLFL
+1931 
-1937 QGCSSKDSVSVTDEC
+1937 GCSSKDSVSVIDEC
-1952 LKLLFLFHTLA
+1952 LKLLFLFHSLA

-2003 MFSHFIQIPSAAI
+2003 KLFSHFIQIPSAAI

-2052 SANLEQNAQGG
+2052 SANSEQNAQGG
-2063 FSQQPGL
+2063 FSQEPGL

-2081 KEVSDDDWDD
+2081 KQVSDDDWDD

-2131 PQVNINQEVGDVD
+2131 PQILHNRSRANLKSSPVRIMRNPQNIQK
-2144 VSDGTTEGLSSFDK
+2144 FI
-2158 DLEEPSTSHFSDTAQ
+2158 AQ
-2173 QVESKSQEFSCKDHE
+2173 DHQLMLLKKRRMMNH
-2188 ESPKHPKVHCTGSSA
+2188 SRFT
-2203 HVTKEETDDE
+2203 VT
-2213 SQQIHGDQFVSKES
+2213 
-2227 KNNDLYLS
+2227 
-2235 NEIAGSAGE
+2235 
-2244 EENDTSEEIRR
+2244 
-2255 AEGDALDENIAS
+2255 
-2267 VDDSN
+2267 N
-2272 LNNISDGTEDE
+2272 L
-2283 SNKACDKVL
+2283 
-2292 VANEKSETVITD
+2292 
-2304 SGEKVSASSDEVKS
+2304 
-2318 DLYPENVDTKPES
+2318 
-2331 SGGEIAES
+2331 
-2339 GS
+2339 

>member
-1 MAKRGGA
+1 MAKRGA

-22 AQLESVVASARQKPP
+22 AQLESVVASARQKLP

-47 ELSSALDEAPK
+47 ELSSALDESPK

-109 TLQGWLVDGKRT
+109 TLQGLLVDGKRM
-121 DPMAYAGVAQCLGEI
+121 DPMACAGAAQCLGEI
-136 YRLFGHKITAGL
+136 YRLFGRKITAGL
-148 IETSNIVAKLMKYH
+148 FETSNIVAKLMKYH

-197 MRGGVSDKSFI
+197 MRGVNDKSFI

-213 ARCLKA
+213 ARCMKA
-219 FANIGGPGLGMAE
+219 IANIGGPGLGMAE
-232 IDTSMSCCVKG
+232 FDTSMSCCVKG
-243 LEDNVSAVRDSFA
+243 LEDHVSSVRDAFA

-265 AVNPDAQVKKGVK
+265 AVNPDVKKGVK
-278 KQSSSGKKFDDG
+278 KQNASGKKFDDS

-319 FFLQLPP
+319 FFLQ
-326 LGSVVSSWDH
+326 
-336 HFVPFLI
+336 
-343 LVQLLAT
+343 
-350 PVELSSAAQVH
+350 
-361 SSPTP
+361 
-366 VGDYSGYLAMIH
+366 MIH

-386 ELQNYAVQVTEI
+386 ELQNYAVQATEI

-466 EVPSEFKDILDNTV
+466 EVPSDFKDILDNTV

-489 HVIIIF
+489 H
-495 GDTTK
+495 
-500 IRRHGGIGYHFSL
+500 

-547 TETLSFDKGKIMNL
+547 RETLSFDKGQIMNL

-782 RDNSLG
+782 RDTSLG

-794 DSFEDELRAFDGGV
+794 DSFEDELRAFDGGI

-814 VWDGEMS
+814 VWDGEIG
-821 NFPQEK
+821 NFPQPESVSK
-827 LQGCYIITKEYL
+827 MLVNQMLLCY
-839 INIPRVKPD
+839 
-848 ESGKKVQRIE
+848 
-858 GSAADMVKEDNTVKI
+858 GSIYACQDNTVKI
-873 RLLNNLDQCLKSGKK
+873 RLLNSLDQCLKSGKK
-888 QSWFMTV
+888 QSWFMSV
-895 VTNSCV
+895 VTNACV

-910 LTLRG
+910 LTIRG
-915 AQSLSTD
+915 AQSLPTD

-928 STFKG
+928 SIFKG
-933 ILLESEISTAQR
+933 ILLESEISTSQR
-945 RAACEGLGLLARIGN
+945 RAACEGLGLLARIGT
-960 DAFTARMARSLL
+960 DAFTARMARSFL

-979 DLSYTAS
+979 DLNYTAS

-1004 TLVTPTLWSLHALLL
+1004 TLVTPTVNSLSHLSKSSNSNLQLWSLHALLL

-1080 RCKVSVIAEISSSS
+1080 RCKSVIAEISSSS

-1119 HSHVQSLIPTLYSR
+1119 HTHVQSLIPTLYSR
-1133 QPSLRHLAVSTLRHL
+1133 QPSLRHLAASTLRHL

-1164 LFSMLDEETDSEIAA
+1164 LFSMLDEETDSEIAT
-1179 LVRSTIIRLL
+1179 LVRSTIVRLL

-1202 VLRNMVLATSIARN
+1202 VLRNMIVVNSVTSKVLATSVARST
-1216 PSEGLSSSGHD
+1216 SEAPSSSGHD
-1227 PVDSNAEND
+1227 PVDSNTEND
-1236 IYYGADEDNMISSSK
+1236 IYYGEDEDTMISSSK
-1251 QEKTNWSAN
+1251 QEKTNWSTN

-1304 SAVAEGVHLSNDWL
+1304 SAVAKGTYLSNDWL
-1318 ILKLQELVSLSY
+1318 VLKLQELVSLSY

-1343 GVRLLCLIMDKFGMA
+1343 GVKLLCLIMDKFGMA

-1385 TASSPLLLEAGLE
+1385 NASSPLLLEAGLE

-1407 VIGGDR
+1407 IIGGDK

-1442 VLKCYT
+1442 VCKIKVRLLTAHAAVKCYT

-1480 IGALKDYSSISFG
+1480 IGALKDYISIIFG

-1515 AKEYLDEVWAL
+1515 VKEYLDEVWAL
-1526 ILQATALDAAPLEFE
+1526 VLQATVLDAAPLEFE
-1541 MDDSEDTLGQTFI
+1541 MNGSEDMLGETFI
-1554 SGRSMVKLD
+1554 SGHDMVKLD
-1563 LTEFKFLWGLSVLV
+1563 LNEFKFLWGLSVLV
-1577 LCHTQPSMSNSA
+1577 LCHAQLSMMNSA
-1589 IKINLDR
+1589 VKINLDH

-1603 GLVVCP
+1603 GLVCH
-1609 GLDNPRPC
+1609 GSDNPRPC
-1617 DQMLLVLSS
+1617 DQILHVLSS
-1626 LTSQVFFSMNFL
+1626 LTAQVFFSMNFL
-1638 TVDTCQELLQALTY
+1638 TVNTCQELLQALTY
-1652 ADCSSA
+1652 ADSSSA

-1667 IRLCPDKFFEVDE
+1667 IRLCPDEFFEVEE
-1680 FVFVALEFYSRYLAT
+1680 FVFVALELYSRYLAI
-1695 ILQSRCGSS
+1695 ILQSSFEVLLRCI
-1704 QECLSNS
+1704 ESNG
-1711 LISEL
+1711 LFY
-1716 SVATETMACRMKNE
+1716 VAAWVETDD
-1730 HWWKLMMLLVSTS
+1730 T
-1743 YQSFQQVPSNLCL
+1743 
-1756 SNIISFL
+1756 
-1763 QNTLPIMKKYLQE
+1763 TE
-1776 RAEPGDECANCEVA
+1776 RAEPGDECANREVA
-1790 LGALVSLVAYLC
+1790 LGALVSLVAFFC
-1802 TQCSN
+1802 TECGN

-1823 AKIQYFCLGEAI
+1823 AKILYFCLGEAI

-1842 EIGYH
+1842 EIGYQ

-1856 MSGSFRHCTQV
+1856 MSGCFRHCTQV
-1867 VQASLCSTT
+1867 VQASLCSTS
-1876 IQVQMLGV
+1876 VQ
-1884 HVLKVSA
+1884 
-1891 QRELAEGSQTAT
+1891 
-1903 HSFMVLFVELLAD
+1903 
-1916 VFSVIQTALKIRWHS
+1916 IRGHS
-1931 LTTLFL
+1931 LTTCFL
-1937 QGCSSKDSVSVTDEC
+1937 QGCSSKESVSVIDEC

-1963 QSKKCPQ
+1963 QSKKSPQ
-1970 EATMLLL
+1970 EATILLL

-1988 ATGSQELTE
+1988 GTGSQELAE
-1997 VNNISK
+1997 VNIISK
-2003 MFSHFIQIPSAAI
+2003 KLFSHFIQIPSAAV

-2025 APTKRQLLQDMI
+2025 PPTKRQQLQDMI

-2043 GQTIVPGHI
+2043 GQTIVPANI
-2052 SANLEQNAQGG
+2052 SIHSEQSAQGG
-2063 FSQQPGL
+2063 FSQQPVL
-2070 NATDA
+2070 NATIA
-2075 DEEKNE
+2075 IEEKNE
-2081 KEVSDDDWDD
+2081 KEASDDDWDD
-2091 DWDNFQS
+2091 DWDTFQS

-2104 NNGADSATAASP
+2104 NDGADSATAVSSVTEQAS
-2116 LPEQGSVASP
+2116 VVSP

-2131 PQVNINQEVGDVD
+2131 PQVNIIQDVSDVD
-2144 VSDGTTEGLSSFDK
+2144 VSCGTTEGLSSFDK
-2158 DLEEPSTSHFSDTAQ
+2158 DLEKPSTSHFSDTAQ
-2173 QVESKSQEFSCKDHE
+2173 QVKSESQELSCKDHE
-2188 ESPKHPKVHCTGSSA
+2188 ESPKDIKARCTGSSV
-2203 HVTKEETDDE
+2203 HIIKEETGDDE
-2213 SQQIHGDQFVSKES
+2213 SQKIHDDQFVSNES
-2227 KNNDLYLS
+2227 KSDDLYLP
-2235 NEIAGSAGE
+2235 NEVASSAGE
-2244 EENDTSEEIRR
+2244 EENGASGEIQRV
-2255 AEGDALDENIAS
+2255 EGDALDENIPS
-2267 VDDSN
+2267 MDDSKSK
-2272 LNNISDGTEDE
+2272 LNNISDATEHE
-2283 SNKACDKVL
+2283 SDNACDKVL
-2292 VANEKSETVITD
+2292 MANERSEMVNRD
-2304 SGEKVSASSDEVKS
+2304 CGEKVSVSSDEVIS
-2318 DLYPENVDTKPES
+2318 DVCPENVDTKPEPTD
-2331 SGGEIAES
+2331 AETTS

>member
-278 KQSSSGKKFDDG
+278 KQSTSGKKFDDG

-319 FFLQLPP
+319 FFLQ
-326 LGSVVSSWDH
+326 
-336 HFVPFLI
+336 
-343 LVQLLAT
+343 
-350 PVELSSAAQVH
+350 
-361 SSPTP
+361 
-366 VGDYSGYLAMIH
+366 MIH

-489 HVIIIF
+489 H
-495 GDTTK
+495 
-500 IRRHGGIGYHFSL
+500 

-814 VWDGEMS
+814 VWDVEMS
-821 NFPQEK
+821 NFPQNQLAK
-827 LQGCYIITKEYL
+827 CSLTRCF
-839 INIPRVKPD
+839 
-848 ESGKKVQRIE
+848 
-858 GSAADMVKEDNTVKI
+858 SATVPS
-873 RLLNNLDQCLKSGKK
+873 LLVR
-888 QSWFMTV
+888 T
-895 VTNSCV
+895 
-901 ALLSGLKEF
+901 
-910 LTLRG
+910 
-915 AQSLSTD
+915 
-922 ILSMVQ
+922 ILS
-928 STFKG
+928 
-933 ILLESEISTAQR
+933 R
-945 RAACEGLGLLARIGN
+945 
-960 DAFTARMARSLL
+960 
-972 GELITPI
+972 
-979 DLSYTAS
+979 
-986 VTLSL
+986 
-991 GCIHRAA
+991 
-998 GGMALS
+998 
-1004 TLVTPTLWSLHALLL
+1004 
-1019 TIEAAGLSY
+1019 
-1028 VSQVQGTLFL
+1028 
-1038 AMEILLLEENGYVDL
+1038 
-1053 RQEIGHLINAIVAVI
+1053 
-1068 GPELAPGSTFFS
+1068 
-1080 RCKVSVIAEISSSS
+1080 
-1094 ETATLIESVRF
+1094 
-1105 AQQLVLF
+1105 
-1112 APQAVPV
+1112 
-1119 HSHVQSLIPTLYSR
+1119 
-1133 QPSLRHLAVSTLRHL
+1133 
-1148 IERDPAAMIN
+1148 
-1158 QNIEEN
+1158 
-1164 LFSMLDEETDSEIAA
+1164 
-1179 LVRSTIIRLL
+1179 
-1189 YTSCPLR
+1189 
-1196 PSRWLA
+1196 
-1202 VLRNMVLATSIARN
+1202 
-1216 PSEGLSSSGHD
+1216 
-1227 PVDSNAEND
+1227 
-1236 IYYGADEDNMISSSK
+1236 
-1251 QEKTNWSAN
+1251 
-1260 KFSQFPQRNKHLRYR
+1260 
-1275 TRVFAAECVSHVPV
+1275 
-1289 AVGTEPAHFDLLLAR
+1289 
-1304 SAVAEGVHLSNDWL
+1304 
-1318 ILKLQELVSLSY
+1318 
-1330 QISTGQFEGMQPI
+1330 
-1343 GVRLLCLIMDKFGMA
+1343 
-1358 VDPEFPG
+1358 
-1365 HILLEQFQA
+1365 
-1374 QLVSAVRTAIS
+1374 
-1385 TASSPLLLEAGLE
+1385 
-1398 LATKVMTSS
+1398 
-1407 VIGGDR
+1407 
-1413 VALNRLFL
+1413 
-1421 LICRPLNDIED
+1421 
-1432 LFYPSFADWV
+1432 
-1442 VLKCYT
+1442 
-1448 YQFLRMKENIPDEH
+1448 
-1462 QQLAPLLANS
+1462 
-1472 SSLLGKYW
+1472 
-1480 IGALKDYSSISFG
+1480 
-1493 LHSRINHKPFLDGI
+1493 
-1507 QSFLVSSK
+1507 
-1515 AKEYLDEVWAL
+1515 
-1526 ILQATALDAAPLEFE
+1526 
-1541 MDDSEDTLGQTFI
+1541 
-1554 SGRSMVKLD
+1554 
-1563 LTEFKFLWGLSVLV
+1563 
-1577 LCHTQPSMSNSA
+1577 
-1589 IKINLDR
+1589 
-1596 NNEKKIG
+1596 
-1603 GLVVCP
+1603 
-1609 GLDNPRPC
+1609 
-1617 DQMLLVLSS
+1617 
-1626 LTSQVFFSMNFL
+1626 
-1638 TVDTCQELLQALTY
+1638 
-1652 ADCSSA
+1652 
-1658 PVVCLFSQI
+1658 
-1667 IRLCPDKFFEVDE
+1667 
-1680 FVFVALEFYSRYLAT
+1680 
-1695 ILQSRCGSS
+1695 
-1704 QECLSNS
+1704 
-1711 LISEL
+1711 
-1716 SVATETMACRMKNE
+1716 
-1730 HWWKLMMLLVSTS
+1730 
-1743 YQSFQQVPSNLCL
+1743 
-1756 SNIISFL
+1756 
-1763 QNTLPIMKKYLQE
+1763 
-1776 RAEPGDECANCEVA
+1776 
-1790 LGALVSLVAYLC
+1790 
-1802 TQCSN
+1802 
-1807 RISMLDNKISD
+1807 
-1818 SYKLL
+1818 
-1823 AKIQYFCLGEAI
+1823 
-1835 ALAKLVD
+1835 
-1842 EIGYH
+1842 
-1847 GENCTSNEL
+1847 
-1856 MSGSFRHCTQV
+1856 
-1867 VQASLCSTT
+1867 
-1876 IQVQMLGV
+1876 
-1884 HVLKVSA
+1884 
-1891 QRELAEGSQTAT
+1891 
-1903 HSFMVLFVELLAD
+1903 
-1916 VFSVIQTALKIRWHS
+1916 
-1931 LTTLFL
+1931 
-1937 QGCSSKDSVSVTDEC
+1937 
-1952 LKLLFLFHTLA
+1952 
-1963 QSKKCPQ
+1963 
-1970 EATMLLL
+1970 
-1977 DALLM
+1977 
-1982 VFYSSS
+1982 
-1988 ATGSQELTE
+1988 
-1997 VNNISK
+1997 
-2003 MFSHFIQIPSAAI
+2003 
-2016 HIKDIMLSA
+2016 
-2025 APTKRQLLQDMI
+2025 
-2037 RASVTQ
+2037 
-2043 GQTIVPGHI
+2043 
-2052 SANLEQNAQGG
+2052 
-2063 FSQQPGL
+2063 
-2070 NATDA
+2070 
-2075 DEEKNE
+2075 
-2081 KEVSDDDWDD
+2081 
-2091 DWDNFQS
+2091 
-2098 LPAHGT
+2098 
-2104 NNGADSATAASP
+2104 
-2116 LPEQGSVASP
+2116 
-2126 HDEQI
+2126 
-2131 PQVNINQEVGDVD
+2131 
-2144 VSDGTTEGLSSFDK
+2144 
-2158 DLEEPSTSHFSDTAQ
+2158 
-2173 QVESKSQEFSCKDHE
+2173 
-2188 ESPKHPKVHCTGSSA
+2188 
-2203 HVTKEETDDE
+2203 
-2213 SQQIHGDQFVSKES
+2213 
-2227 KNNDLYLS
+2227 
-2235 NEIAGSAGE
+2235 
-2244 EENDTSEEIRR
+2244 
-2255 AEGDALDENIAS
+2255 
-2267 VDDSN
+2267 
-2272 LNNISDGTEDE
+2272 
-2283 SNKACDKVL
+2283 
-2292 VANEKSETVITD
+2292 
-2304 SGEKVSASSDEVKS
+2304 
-2318 DLYPENVDTKPES
+2318 
-2331 SGGEIAES
+2331 
-2339 GS
+2339 

>member
-278 KQSSSGKKFDDG
+278 KQSTSGKKFDDG

-319 FFLQLPP
+319 FFLQ
-326 LGSVVSSWDH
+326 
-336 HFVPFLI
+336 
-343 LVQLLAT
+343 
-350 PVELSSAAQVH
+350 
-361 SSPTP
+361 
-366 VGDYSGYLAMIH
+366 MIH

-489 HVIIIF
+489 H
-495 GDTTK
+495 
-500 IRRHGGIGYHFSL
+500 

-814 VWDGEMS
+814 VWDVEMS
-821 NFPQEK
+821 NFPQPESVSK
-827 LQGCYIITKEYL
+827 MLVNQMLLCY
-839 INIPRVKPD
+839 
-848 ESGKKVQRIE
+848 
-858 GSAADMVKEDNTVKI
+858 GSIFACQDNTVKI

-1004 TLVTPTLWSLHALLL
+1004 TLVTPTVSSLSHLSKSSNSNLQLWSLHALLL

-1080 RCKVSVIAEISSSS
+1080 RCKSVIAEISSSS

-1216 PSEGLSSSGHD
+1216 TSEGLSSSGHD

-1343 GVRLLCLIMDKFGMA
+1343 GVKLLCLIMDKFGMA

-1442 VLKCYT
+1442 VCKIKVRLLTAHAAVKCYT

-1603 GLVVCP
+1603 GLVVCA

-1626 LTSQVFFSMNFL
+1626 LTSRVFFSMNFL

-1667 IRLCPDKFFEVDE
+1667 IRLCPDNFFEVEE
-1680 FVFVALEFYSRYLAT
+1680 FVFVALEFYSWYLAT

-1823 AKIQYFCLGEAI
+1823 AKILYFCLGEAI

-1916 VFSVIQTALKIRWHS
+1916 VFSVIQTALK
-1931 LTTLFL
+1931 
-1937 QGCSSKDSVSVTDEC
+1937 GCSSKDSVSVIDEC

-2003 MFSHFIQIPSAAI
+2003 KLFSHFIQIPSAAI

-2052 SANLEQNAQGG
+2052 TANSEQNAQGG
-2063 FSQQPGL
+2063 FSQEPGL

-2081 KEVSDDDWDD
+2081 KQVSDDDWDD

-2131 PQVNINQEVGDVD
+2131 PQVNINQEVSDVD

-2158 DLEEPSTSHFSDTAQ
+2158 YLKEPSTSHFSDTAQ

-2213 SQQIHGDQFVSKES
+2213 SQQIHGDQFVSRES
-2227 KNNDLYLS
+2227 KNYDLYLS

-2244 EENDTSEEIRR
+2244 EENDTSGEIRR
-2255 AEGDALDENIAS
+2255 ATGDALDENISS

>member
-75 LVLGARRPVRRLAS
+75 LFLGARRPVRRLAS

-278 KQSSSGKKFDDG
+278 KQSTSGKKFDDG

-319 FFLQLPP
+319 FFLQ
-326 LGSVVSSWDH
+326 
-336 HFVPFLI
+336 
-343 LVQLLAT
+343 
-350 PVELSSAAQVH
+350 
-361 SSPTP
+361 
-366 VGDYSGYLAMIH
+366 MIH

-489 HVIIIF
+489 H
-495 GDTTK
+495 
-500 IRRHGGIGYHFSL
+500 

-814 VWDGEMS
+814 VWDVEMS
-821 NFPQEK
+821 NFPQPESVSK
-827 LQGCYIITKEYL
+827 MLVNQMLLCY
-839 INIPRVKPD
+839 
-848 ESGKKVQRIE
+848 
-858 GSAADMVKEDNTVKI
+858 GSIFACQDNTVKI

-998 GGMALS
+998 GGMALC
-1004 TLVTPTLWSLHALLL
+1004 TLVTPTVSSLSHLSKSSNSNLQLWSLHALLL

-1080 RCKVSVIAEISSSS
+1080 RCKSVIAEISSSS

-1216 PSEGLSSSGHD
+1216 TSEGLSSSGHD

-1343 GVRLLCLIMDKFGMA
+1343 GVKLLCLIMDKFGMA

-1442 VLKCYT
+1442 VCKIKVRLLTAHAAVKCYT

-1554 SGRSMVKLD
+1554 SGHSMVKLN

-1603 GLVVCP
+1603 GLVVCA

-1667 IRLCPDKFFEVDE
+1667 IRLCPDNFFEVEE
-1680 FVFVALEFYSRYLAT
+1680 FVFVALEFYSWYLAT
-1695 ILQSRCGSS
+1695 ILQRCGSS

-1823 AKIQYFCLGEAI
+1823 AKILYFCLGEAI

-1916 VFSVIQTALKIRWHS
+1916 VFSVIQTALK
-1931 LTTLFL
+1931 
-1937 QGCSSKDSVSVTDEC
+1937 GCSSKDSVSVIDEC
-1952 LKLLFLFHTLA
+1952 LKLLFLFHSLA

-2003 MFSHFIQIPSAAI
+2003 KLFSHFIQIPSAAI

-2052 SANLEQNAQGG
+2052 SANSEQNAQGG
-2063 FSQQPGL
+2063 FSQEPGL

-2081 KEVSDDDWDD
+2081 KQVSDDDWDD

-2131 PQVNINQEVGDVD
+2131 PQVNINQEVSDVD

-2158 DLEEPSTSHFSDTAQ
+2158 YLKEPSTSHFSDTAQ

-2213 SQQIHGDQFVSKES
+2213 SQQIHGDQFVSRES
-2227 KNNDLYLS
+2227 KNYDLYLS

-2244 EENDTSEEIRR
+2244 EENDTSGEIRR
-2255 AEGDALDENIAS
+2255 ATGDALDENISS

-2272 LNNISDGTEDE
+2272 LNNISDGTEDK

>member
-278 KQSSSGKKFDDG
+278 KQSTSGKKFDDG

-319 FFLQLPP
+319 FFLQ
-326 LGSVVSSWDH
+326 
-336 HFVPFLI
+336 
-343 LVQLLAT
+343 
-350 PVELSSAAQVH
+350 
-361 SSPTP
+361 
-366 VGDYSGYLAMIH
+366 MIH

-489 HVIIIF
+489 H
-495 GDTTK
+495 
-500 IRRHGGIGYHFSL
+500 

-814 VWDGEMS
+814 VWDVEMS
-821 NFPQEK
+821 NFPQPESVSK
-827 LQGCYIITKEYL
+827 MLVNQMLLCY
-839 INIPRVKPD
+839 
-848 ESGKKVQRIE
+848 
-858 GSAADMVKEDNTVKI
+858 GSIFACQDNTVKI

-1004 TLVTPTLWSLHALLL
+1004 TLVTPTVSSLSHLSKSSNSNLQLWSLHALLL

-1080 RCKVSVIAEISSSS
+1080 RCKSVIAEISSSS

-1189 YTSCPLR
+1189 YTSCPLH

-1216 PSEGLSSSGHD
+1216 TSEGLSSSGHD
-1227 PVDSNAEND
+1227 PIDSNAEND

-1343 GVRLLCLIMDKFGMA
+1343 GVKLLCLIMDKFGMA

-1398 LATKVMTSS
+1398 LVTKVMTSS

-1442 VLKCYT
+1442 VCKIKVRLLTAHAAVKCYT

-1480 IGALKDYSSISFG
+1480 IGALKDYSLISFG

-1603 GLVVCP
+1603 GLVVCA

-1667 IRLCPDKFFEVDE
+1667 IRLCPDNFFEVEE
-1680 FVFVALEFYSRYLAT
+1680 FVFVALEFYSWYLAT

-1823 AKIQYFCLGEAI
+1823 AKILYFCLGEAI

-1916 VFSVIQTALKIRWHS
+1916 VFSVIQTALK
-1931 LTTLFL
+1931 
-1937 QGCSSKDSVSVTDEC
+1937 GCSSKDSVSVIDEC

-2003 MFSHFIQIPSAAI
+2003 KLFSHFIQIPSAAI

-2052 SANLEQNAQGG
+2052 SANSEQNAQGG
-2063 FSQQPGL
+2063 FSQEPGL

-2081 KEVSDDDWDD
+2081 KQVSDDDWDD

-2131 PQVNINQEVGDVD
+2131 PQVNINQEVSDVD

-2158 DLEEPSTSHFSDTAQ
+2158 YLKEPSTSHFSDTAQ

-2213 SQQIHGDQFVSKES
+2213 SQQIHGDQFVSRES
-2227 KNNDLYLS
+2227 KNYDLYLS

-2244 EENDTSEEIRR
+2244 EENDTSGEIRR
-2255 AEGDALDENIAS
+2255 ATGDVLDENISS